1 MLPNLPLNRFG
12 SVLVVLAGAVCSAI
26 GQSQGT
32 PPPKVTTPDIKIP
45 GQLSLPGPAKS
56 EIGAQPLSIAEAVS
70 IALSKQ
76 PQINIARANLQSAQG
91 LLQQA
96 GSGLLPQFSANPG
109 YNNQASIANGGPV
122 LDPYAASITVQQL
135 LYDFGKTR
143 DLVRQQSALERASR
157 WNLSRAQQT
166 VAMQVKSAFYTLV
179 QDLANVGISESDVAT
194 RQKEL
199 DEATARMNN
208 GLGAPADVLQAKTNL
223 AAGAISLSSARD
235 AALTAR
241 MSLAQ
246 LLGINPRTPIV
257 PAPAKETPLSDE
269 MDLEKL
275 VFDAMQ
281 DRPDIKSAKEQV
293 SAATFAVSEARKG
306 NLPRVDVLGGVNG
319 KGPNDFFLTE
329 NASYGIVVSWLF
341 GDGGLT
347 AGQVKQAKGNEDA
360 ARQNLIVVTNQAISD
375 VGQAYVDL
383 QSSLQRLDIASAGVA
398 NALELVRIDEGRYVG
413 GIGQFLDV
421 TTAQASLFTA
431 QLSLSQ
437 AQGDVER
444 SRASLRTAIG
454 LL

>member
-1 MLPNLPLNRFG
+1 
-12 SVLVVLAGAVCSAI
+12 
-26 GQSQGT
+26 
-32 PPPKVTTPDIKIP
+32 
-45 GQLSLPGPAKS
+45 LPGPAKS

>member
-398 NALELVRIDEGRYVG
+398 NALDLVRIDEGRYVG

>member
-45 GQLSLPGPAKS
+45 GQLSLPGTAKS

>member
-1 MLPNLPLNRFG
+1 
-12 SVLVVLAGAVCSAI
+12 
-26 GQSQGT
+26 
-32 PPPKVTTPDIKIP
+32 
-45 GQLSLPGPAKS
+45 
-56 EIGAQPLSIAEAVS
+56 
-70 IALSKQ
+70 
-76 PQINIARANLQSAQG
+76 
-91 LLQQA
+91 
-96 GSGLLPQFSANPG
+96 
-109 YNNQASIANGGPV
+109 V

-257 PAPAKETPLSDE
+257 PAPEKETPLSDE

>member
-1 MLPNLPLNRFG
+1 M
-12 SVLVVLAGAVCSAI
+12 
-26 GQSQGT
+26 
-32 PPPKVTTPDIKIP
+32 
-45 GQLSLPGPAKS
+45 
-56 EIGAQPLSIAEAVS
+56 
-70 IALSKQ
+70 
-76 PQINIARANLQSAQG
+76 
-91 LLQQA
+91 
-96 GSGLLPQFSANPG
+96 
-109 YNNQASIANGGPV
+109 
-122 LDPYAASITVQQL
+122 
-135 LYDFGKTR
+135 
-143 DLVRQQSALERASR
+143 
-157 WNLSRAQQT
+157 
-166 VAMQVKSAFYTLV
+166 
-179 QDLANVGISESDVAT
+179 
-194 RQKEL
+194 
-199 DEATARMNN
+199 
-208 GLGAPADVLQAKTNL
+208 
-223 AAGAISLSSARD
+223 
-235 AALTAR
+235 
-241 MSLAQ
+241 
-246 LLGINPRTPIV
+246 
-257 PAPAKETPLSDE
+257 TPLSDE